1 MLMEKVEMMEVMTT
15 SAGIVEL
22 KVNFDVTI
30 SFLSLLSIVTKFN
43 SLVLSQ
49 QEKLQTPMFLI
60 YGLVKWKTSTWH

>member
-1 MLMEKVEMMEVMTT
+1 MMLMEKVEMMEVMTT

-30 SFLSLLSIVTKFN
+30 SFLSLLSVVTKFN

-60 YGLVKWKTSTWH
+60 YGLVK

>member
-1 MLMEKVEMMEVMTT
+1 MMLMEKVEMMEVMTT

-30 SFLSLLSIVTKFN
+30 PFLSLLSIVTKFN

-60 YGLVKWKTSTWH
+60 YGLVK

>member
-1 MLMEKVEMMEVMTT
+1 MMEVMTT

-30 SFLSLLSIVTKFN
+30 SFLSLLSVVTKFN

-60 YGLVKWKTSTWH
+60 YGLVK

>member
-1 MLMEKVEMMEVMTT
+1 MMLMEKVEMMEVMTT

-60 YGLVKWKTSTWH
+60 YGLVK

>member
-1 MLMEKVEMMEVMTT
+1 MMLMEKVEMMDVMTT

-60 YGLVKWKTSTWH
+60 YGLVK